1 MRAPLNERKYQF
13 IKLVNSGRSLKEIK
27 SLAKAVDTAF
37 GSEYVNAGS
46 LSNLAR
52 LEGGLHTLTRNKAIN
67 LKTFRFKQRSVA
79 GLTRD
84 ELIARWVTG
93 IQPLEGKMDWTR
105 DGNLIRRGK
114 KNKPRPGSSK
124 GKVRKTSIKGE
135 KKVLR
140 DFGALIRTLSQLQSQ
155 HGKNNHNALRK
166 AFNLKRTI
174 SGKLP

>member
-105 DGNLIRRGK
+105 DGNLIRIGR

-135 KKVLR
+135 KKVLKN
-140 DFGALIRTLSQLQSQ
+140 FEAMIAGVAEIQKL
-155 HGKNNHNALRK
+155 HGKGNHKALKR

-174 SGKLP
+174 SGSVN

>member
-1 MRAPLNERKYQF
+1 MRAPLSERKYQF

-140 DFGALIRTLSQLQSQ
+140 NFENLIAGLAEIQRL
-155 HGKNNHNALRK
+155 HGKGNHKALQRT
-166 AFNLKRTI
+166 FNLRRTI
-174 SGKLP
+174 SGSIN